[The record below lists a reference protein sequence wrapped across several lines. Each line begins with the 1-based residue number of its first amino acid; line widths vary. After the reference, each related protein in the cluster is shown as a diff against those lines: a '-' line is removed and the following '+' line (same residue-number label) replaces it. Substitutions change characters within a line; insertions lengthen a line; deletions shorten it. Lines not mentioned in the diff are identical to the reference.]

1 MADSNETLGDYVR
14 AGRVAAGW
22 SLRNLAT
29 RVDKTPSYL
38 SDIENDRRV
47 PSEETLRDLSRL
59 LQLDFDLLMAAAGRF
74 GEDADRYL
82 RRQPT
87 AGLLLRQLSVQN
99 ADREDLEYLLKQAE
113 QLGQRKRR

>member
-1 MADSNETLGDYVR
+1 MVDRSETLGDYVR

-22 SLRNLAT
+22 SLRDLAA

-47 PSEETLRDLSRL
+47 PSEETLQDISRL
-59 LQLDFDLLMAAAGRF
+59 LKLDFDLLMAAAGRF

-87 AGLLLRQLSVQN
+87 AGILLRRLSTHN
-99 ADREDLEYLLKQAE
+99 ADRKDLEYLLKQLE
-113 QLGQRKRR
+113 RLERRKRP